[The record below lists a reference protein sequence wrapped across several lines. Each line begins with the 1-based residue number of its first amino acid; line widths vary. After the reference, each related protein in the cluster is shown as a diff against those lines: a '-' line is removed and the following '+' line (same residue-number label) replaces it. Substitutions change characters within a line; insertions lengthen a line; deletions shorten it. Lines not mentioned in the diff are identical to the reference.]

1 MEWTLEIEIESERE
15 MIDTMKVIGI
25 RIMIIMGIIKNIGVC
40 IIEKGT
46 NLEMWGI
53 EIEKDIEIM
62 EEEI

>member
-1 MEWTLEIEIESERE
+1 

-46 NLEMWGI
+46 NLEIWGI

-62 EEEI
+62 VEEI